1 MSVDNEKKAFVP
13 MSVETELSLYCALAC
28 LIEKHPYCSPVISP
42 HLSERLGKY
51 IKENPEKFKDEMS
64 KQEKIYL
71 NEKEQTKK
79 IHSISFKSPA
89 FEETLF
95 EISRSRNNERISKTE
110 TNTEYAIIISVSALI
125 LSFLAFL
132 FSLAKG

>member
-1 MSVDNEKKAFVP
+1 MSVNNEKQAFTP
-13 MSVETELSLYCALAC
+13 MSVETELSLYCDLID
-28 LIEKHPYCSPVISP
+28 LIEKYSNCSHIISP
-42 HLSERLGKY
+42 HLSERLRKY
-51 IKENPEKFKDEMS
+51 IKENPEKFKEERF
-64 KQEKIYL
+64 KQEKTSL

-79 IHSISFKSPA
+79 TRSIPFKFPT
-89 FEETLF
+89 FEETML

-132 FSLAKG
+132 FSLVKG

>member
-1 MSVDNEKKAFVP
+1 MSVDNEKQAFVP

-28 LIEKHPYCSPVISP
+28 LIEKHPYCSPIIYP

-51 IKENPEKFKDEMS
+51 IKENPEKFKEEMS

-71 NEKEQTKK
+71 NKKEQTKK
-79 IHSISFKSPA
+79 THSTSFKLPT
-89 FEETLF
+89 FEETIL

-110 TNTEYAIIISVSALI
+110 TNTEYAIILSVSALI